1 MLPVKTAVAGAGVN
15 GAGTWHA
22 RGPPGDHG
30 AGRTKP
36 NQNDDSMNPGY
47 TPLPTQWGKAATI

>member
-22 RGPPGDHG
+22 RDPPGDHA

-36 NQNDDSMNPGY
+36 NQNDGTMNPGY
-47 TPLPTQWGKAATI
+47 TPLPSHWGRAATN